1 MDEDLV
7 MLIRDN
13 WAGWV
18 MVKVILVSNLS
29 MVKLLAFVV
38 VMAKDEV
45 VIVDI
50 GVLTGE
56 IFKVT
61 KLWAGIN
68 TLIWIW
74 RLDEPFFVQTDENI
88 TDGLDVDVSKQVKAD

>member
-1 MDEDLV
+1 
-7 MLIRDN
+7 
-13 WAGWV
+13 

-68 TLIWIW
+68 TLI
-74 RLDEPFFVQTDENI
+74 
-88 TDGLDVDVSKQVKAD
+88 